1 MIQSLR
7 VRFTLSHILPILLLI
22 PLLSVLLLYLLQTRY
37 FLDTLA
43 EELVVQAR
51 ILAEFAAS
59 AQDAGPEAGAA
70 RLIDTAANT
79 MRARVMIFD
88 EQGDILAATSH
99 VGLPASEAVKLAL
112 IDEALAGRIA
122 WRTRYSTNMHDDVV
136 DVAVPIYSATGS
148 VIGVVRLSQSLRDVQ
163 DRLRLLTFYIVFV
176 FGFGILAALA
186 LALFLARALGIPIVR
201 ITDAVAG
208 LTQDETAAP
217 IPETGPAEMRALA
230 ATINRMAS
238 DLKDQRMLRR
248 RMLASIVHELGR
260 PLGGINAAA
269 QYLMRNNAAPPVVV
283 GELSTEIV
291 ERVQQMDRQIED
303 LILLSQ
309 TLNQRVAL
317 KLERFSPSDLCDEEI
332 RHIHHA
338 AEMKSLAVHMDVD
351 PHTPAIK
358 ADRQRVGQ
366 IVANLLSNAVKFAPE
381 GGNVDL
387 AVYPVTPPGGAH
399 AVEISVHDDGPGID
413 PADQEHIFQYFYRSP
428 EQRPLQE
435 GMGVGLAVARQLAEA
450 HGGRIDISSTPGAG
464 ATFYLRLPVDPVIV
478 AAN

>member
-1 MIQSLR
+1 MFHSLR
-7 VRFTLSHILPILLLI
+7 VRFTLSHTLPILLLI

-43 EELVVQAR
+43 GELVVQAQ

-59 AQDAGPEAGAA
+59 DQDAGQEAGATQ
-70 RLIDTAANT
+70 LIGTLADTMT
-79 MRARVMIFD
+79 ARVMIFD

-99 VGLPASEAVKLAL
+99 GGVRANTAVKLEL

-122 WRTRYSTNMHDDVV
+122 WRTRYSTDMHDDVV
-136 DVAVPIYSATGS
+136 DVAVPIRSAAGR

-186 LALFLARALGIPIVR
+186 LALFLARTLGIPIVR

-208 LTQDETAAP
+208 LTQDEAAAP
-217 IPETGPAEMRALA
+217 IPETGPAEIRTLA
-230 ATINRMAS
+230 ATLNRMAR
-238 DLKDQRMLRR
+238 DLKDQRILRR
-248 RMLASIVHELGR
+248 RMLASIVHEMGR

-291 ERVQQMDRQIED
+291 EQVHQMDRQIDD

-309 TLNQRVAL
+309 TLNQRIAL
-317 KLERFSPSDLCDEEI
+317 KFEQFAPSDLCDEEI

-338 AEMKSLAVHMDVD
+338 AEVKSLTVHMDVD
-351 PHTPAIK
+351 PRTPAVT

-366 IVANLLSNAVKFAPE
+366 IIANLLSNAVKFAPE
-381 GGNVDL
+381 GGNVGL
-387 AVYPVTPPGGAH
+387 TVYPVTSPDGERT
-399 AVEISVHDDGPGID
+399 VEISVHDDGPGID

-428 EQRPLQE
+428 EQRPLQA

-450 HGGRIDISSTPGAG
+450 HGGQIYVSSNPGAG
-464 ATFYLRLPVDPVIV
+464 ATFYLRLPVDPAI
-478 AAN
+478 AAAY